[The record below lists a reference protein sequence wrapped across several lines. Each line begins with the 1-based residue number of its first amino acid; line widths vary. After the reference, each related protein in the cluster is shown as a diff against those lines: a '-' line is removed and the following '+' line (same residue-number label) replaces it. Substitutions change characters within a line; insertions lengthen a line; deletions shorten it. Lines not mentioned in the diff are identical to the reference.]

1 MIYQS
6 LLGYGGKGFLFLEDL
21 ANKIFT
27 PKYNPF
33 YYLGAIAIFFLWL
46 LLVSGIYLFY
56 FYSIGEPYE
65 SVKRI
70 TEVQWYA
77 GGIMRS
83 VHRYA
88 ADGLIF
94 TGILHLIHVLF
105 TDRYRYWQWVA
116 WVSGIA
122 FLIAIWVTGIIGYW
136 MVWDRRSQLI
146 AQITAKFL
154 DFLPIF
160 GEPLT
165 MSFTTDKLVTGLF
178 FFMALF
184 IHLFIPVLL
193 FIILWIHVMRISKP
207 VINPPVVISYLVG
220 GAILILAVVKP
231 AVSLLPAS
239 SDKIITNISLDWF
252 YLFFYPVINDLP
264 LWASWGFMA
273 LGIGILTGMPWYI
286 RSKRPVAAGIIT
298 ENCTGCSQCFK
309 DCPYDAIHMRPRTDD
324 RPYELEAVVMNNRCA
339 SCGICVGSCSFNG
352 ATMKERGGSEDLITE
367 IKKALRDIRR
377 GAEPVILGMTCS
389 YGANFRGAGS
399 ESQNVRFITLPCIGM
414 IHPSLIGTALDAGAD
429 GVVISGCQMG
439 DCHYRQG
446 NTWLEERLSRERA
459 PVLNS
464 SVDRSKIRLFW
475 FSALQT
481 DLLLKEVRKFQN
493 ELKDES
499 RSAGLNGL
507 LSKTKFGW
515 QTAIAPFVI
524 IIPAVLLMYFSDAP
538 YMFSRAEDSM
548 LKLSIRHVSKRVSEC
563 DEFTKLN
570 READRYREQL
580 RNTDRAKMQLNG
592 IEGCSRDRYGV
603 YVEMFIDNEK
613 NLAKLYEAAGLKNDG
628 PSFVYEEF
636 RIRPGTHRIEVRLR
650 DSGQTDRFDYTLA
663 KEVKFEKGIIKVI
676 GFDERIKGLALN
688 VQPII
693 Y

>member
-6 LLGYGGKGFLFLEDL
+6 LLGYGGKGFLFIEDL

-33 YYLGAIAIFFLWL
+33 YC
-46 LLVSGIYLFY
+46 
-56 FYSIGEPYE
+56 IGEPYE

-94 TGILHLIHVLF
+94 TAILHLIHVFL

-207 VINPPVVISYLVG
+207 LINPPVLISYLVG
-220 GAILILAVVKP
+220 GAILILSVVKP

-264 LWASWGFMA
+264 LWASWALMA

-286 RSKRPVAAGIIT
+286 RSKRPAAAAVIT
-298 ENCTGCSQCFK
+298 EN
-309 DCPYDAIHMRPRTDD
+309 
-324 RPYELEAVVMNNRCA
+324 
-339 SCGICVGSCSFNG
+339 G
-352 ATMKERGGSEDLITE
+352 A
-367 IKKALRDIRR
+367 
-377 GAEPVILGMTCS
+377 
-389 YGANFRGAGS
+389 
-399 ESQNVRFITLPCIGM
+399 
-414 IHPSLIGTALDAGAD
+414 
-429 GVVISGCQMG
+429 
-439 DCHYRQG
+439 
-446 NTWLEERLSRERA
+446 
-459 PVLNS
+459 
-464 SVDRSKIRLFW
+464 
-475 FSALQT
+475 
-481 DLLLKEVRKFQN
+481 
-493 ELKDES
+493 
-499 RSAGLNGL
+499 
-507 LSKTKFGW
+507 
-515 QTAIAPFVI
+515 
-524 IIPAVLLMYFSDAP
+524 
-538 YMFSRAEDSM
+538 
-548 LKLSIRHVSKRVSEC
+548 
-563 DEFTKLN
+563 
-570 READRYREQL
+570 
-580 RNTDRAKMQLNG
+580 
-592 IEGCSRDRYGV
+592 
-603 YVEMFIDNEK
+603 
-613 NLAKLYEAAGLKNDG
+613 
-628 PSFVYEEF
+628 
-636 RIRPGTHRIEVRLR
+636 
-650 DSGQTDRFDYTLA
+650 
-663 KEVKFEKGIIKVI
+663 
-676 GFDERIKGLALN
+676 
-688 VQPII
+688 
-693 Y
+693 